1 MTEDVLK
8 HIISLLQ
15 STNIEVSY
23 FAAGVI
29 AHLTCECDR
38 QHWLSRDLQ
47 MCDLLQHL
55 VQESFFTKSRVISSS
70 DNLNSSFRKIL
81 CLLKFTTHLIKCV
94 GYYT

>member
-29 AHLTCECDR
+29 AHLTCDR

-47 MCDLLQHL
+47 MSDLLQLL